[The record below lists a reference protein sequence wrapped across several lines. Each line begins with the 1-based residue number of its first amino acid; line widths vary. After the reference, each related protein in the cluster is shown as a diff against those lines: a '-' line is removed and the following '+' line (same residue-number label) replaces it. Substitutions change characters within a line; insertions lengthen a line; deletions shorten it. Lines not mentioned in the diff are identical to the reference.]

1 MITNRKRDIIP
12 INKPLKF
19 SLPIYY
25 IDSHYNPYAIFRIN
39 GLMDCCEDIFHI
51 NHRTPHTTFNI
62 KHDLHAVS
70 YSASRPTNSTSSS
83 AMFMPAISHRQLIW
97 WDQGL
102 ATSPG
107 YQAQPTRFGLK
118 PARPSHTSSSSA
130 VLDSILQRFGFS
142 VTLPWRTIAL
152 VSPHFLTLSHF
163 GLWRLTSFIMVLG
176 TPYDCRGTWAI
187 VNILYADA
195 LLAPS
200 CMNPQQP
207 LNPNG
212 RSWCGRLDLNQ
223 QIG

>member
-83 AMFMPAISHRQLIW
+83 AMFMPAISHRQLLWWTRVLRPAPDIKHGLHALARSPLALTSHPHPRRHLMLFAEIW
-97 WDQGL
+97 L
-102 ATSPG
+102 
-107 YQAQPTRFGLK
+107 FG
-118 PARPSHTSSSSA
+118 HSA
-130 VLDSILQRFGFS
+130 VANYSLGIAS
-142 VTLPWRTIAL
+142 LP
-152 VSPHFLTLSHF
+152 
-163 GLWRLTSFIMVLG
+163 SFI
-176 TPYDCRGTWAI
+176 
-187 VNILYADA
+187 
-195 LLAPS
+195 
-200 CMNPQQP
+200 P
-207 LNPNG
+207 L
-212 RSWCGRLDLNQ
+212 
-223 QIG
+223 